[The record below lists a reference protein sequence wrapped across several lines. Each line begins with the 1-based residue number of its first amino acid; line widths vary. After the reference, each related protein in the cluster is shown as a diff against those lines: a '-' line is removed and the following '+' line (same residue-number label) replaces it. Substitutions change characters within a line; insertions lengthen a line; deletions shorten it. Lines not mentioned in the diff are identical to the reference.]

1 MAYLVAVHSRANR
14 AKCSC
19 SPSHQT
25 TQTRAKCSV
34 IYNTSPK
41 KKHAGILHTHT
52 YTCTCIYMQ
61 AHANR
66 DKPHAFGWF
75 GRSTF
80 GTRIQGALA
89 TVLDSW
95 CRCSR
100 TRTRRRPWTAAHP
113 YLKYASRR
121 SIGDERHTRCL
132 PVHASFLSSRRFAGF
147 KSQAT
152 PPSPSHVFPGSR
164 QLYI

>member
-1 MAYLVAVHSRANR
+1 MACLVAVHPRANR

-19 SPSHQT
+19 SPHQT
-25 TQTRAKCSV
+25 IQTRAKCSV
-34 IYNTSPK
+34 IYNTPPPK
-41 KKHAGILHTHT
+41 NMLAFYTHIHIRVHAYICRHTRT
-52 YTCTCIYMQ
+52 ETGRMLSI
-61 AHANR
+61 
-66 DKPHAFGWF
+66 GWF

-89 TVLDSW
+89 RVLDSW
-95 CRCSR
+95 CSR

-152 PPSPSHVFPGSR
+152 PPSHVFPGSR